1 MEKYTELLKN
11 AYEAMDNA
19 YAPYSN
25 FHVGA
30 CVKTKDGK
38 YHKGANIEN
47 ASYGLTNCAERSA
60 LFHVYSLGYRQDDIE
75 CMAIVGQ
82 GNTLITPCGACRQVL
97 VELLKRDT
105 PIVLGTG
112 EKVLGTGEKVLVT
125 NIEELMPMAFTSDDL

>member
-38 YHKGANIEN
+38 YHKGANVEN

-60 LFHVYSLGYRQDDIE
+60 LFHVFSLRYRQDDIE
-75 CMAIVGQ
+75 AIAIVGQ

-105 PIVLGTG
+105 PII
-112 EKVLGTGEKVLVT
+112 LGTGEKVLVT

>member
-82 GNTLITPCGACRQVL
+82 GNTLITPYGACRQVL

-112 EKVLGTGEKVLVT
+112 EKVLVT

>member
-1 MEKYTELLKN
+1 MEKYKDILDK

-38 YHKGANIEN
+38 YFIGANIEN
-47 ASYGLTNCAERSA
+47 ASYGLTNCAERNA
-60 LFHVYSLGYRQDDIE
+60 IFQTYSQGYRQDDIE
-75 CMAIVGQ
+75 ALAIVGQ
-82 GNTLITPCGACRQVL
+82 GNILITPCGACRQVL

-112 EKVLGTGEKVLVT
+112 EKVLVT
-125 NIEELMPMAFTSDDL
+125 NIEELMPMAFTNEAL

>member
-38 YHKGANIEN
+38 YHKGANVEN

-60 LFHVYSLGYRQDDIE
+60 LFHVFSLGYRQDDIE
-75 CMAIVGQ
+75 AIAIVGQ

-112 EKVLGTGEKVLVT
+112 EKVLVT
-125 NIEELMPMAFTSDDL
+125 NIEKLMPMAFTSDDL

>member
-38 YHKGANIEN
+38 YHKGANVEN

-60 LFHVYSLGYRQDDIE
+60 LFHVFSLGYRQDDIE
-75 CMAIVGQ
+75 AIAIVGQ

-112 EKVLGTGEKVLVT
+112 EKVRLT
-125 NIEELMPMAFTSDDL
+125 NMEGVMPRAFTSDEV

>member
-19 YAPYSN
+19 YVPYSN

-38 YHKGANIEN
+38 YHKGANVEN

-60 LFHVYSLGYRQDDIE
+60 LFHVFSLGYRQDDIE
-75 CMAIVGQ
+75 AIAIVGQ

-105 PIVLGTG
+105 PII
-112 EKVLGTGEKVLVT
+112 LGTGEKVLVT

>member
-38 YHKGANIEN
+38 YHKGANVEN

-60 LFHVYSLGYRQDDIE
+60 LFHVFSLGYRQADIE
-75 CMAIVGQ
+75 AIAIVGQ

-112 EKVLGTGEKVLVT
+112 EKVLVT

>member
-1 MEKYTELLKN
+1 MEKHTELLKN

-38 YHKGANIEN
+38 YHKGANVEN

-60 LFHVYSLGYRQDDIE
+60 LFHVFSLGYRQDDIE
-75 CMAIVGQ
+75 AIAIVGQ

-112 EKVLGTGEKVLVT
+112 EKVLVT

>member
-38 YHKGANIEN
+38 YHKGANVEN

-60 LFHVYSLGYRQDDIE
+60 LFHVFSLGYRQDDIE
-75 CMAIVGQ
+75 AIAIVGQ
-82 GNTLITPCGACRQVL
+82 VNTLITPCGACRQVL

-112 EKVLGTGEKVLVT
+112 EKVLVT

>member
-1 MEKYTELLKN
+1 MEKYKDILDK
-11 AYEAMDNA
+11 AYKAMDNA

-38 YHKGANIEN
+38 YFIGANVEN
-47 ASYGLTNCAERSA
+47 ASYGLTNCAERNA
-60 LFHVYSLGYRQDDIE
+60 IFQTYSQGYRQDDIE
-75 CMAIVGQ
+75 ALAIVGQ

-112 EKVLGTGEKVLVT
+112 EKVLVT
-125 NIEELMPMAFTSDDL
+125 NIEELMPMAFTNEAL

>member
-1 MEKYTELLKN
+1 MEKYNELLKY

-112 EKVLGTGEKVLVT
+112 EKVLVT

>member
-1 MEKYTELLKN
+1 MEKYNELLKN
-11 AYEAMDNA
+11 AYEAMNNA

-47 ASYGLTNCAERSA
+47 ASYGLTNCAERST

-112 EKVLGTGEKVLVT
+112 EKVLVT

>member
-1 MEKYTELLKN
+1 MEKYNELLKK

-38 YHKGANIEN
+38 YHMGANIEN

-60 LFHVYSLGYRQDDIE
+60 LFHVFSLGYRQDDIE
-75 CMAIVGQ
+75 SMAIVGQ

-97 VELLKRDT
+97 VELLKKDT

-112 EKVLGTGEKVLVT
+112 EKILVT
-125 NIEELMPMAFTSDDL
+125 NIVELMPMAFTSDDL

>member
-1 MEKYTELLKN
+1 MEKYKDILDK

-30 CVKTKDGK
+30 CVKTKNGK
-38 YHKGANIEN
+38 YFIGANIEN
-47 ASYGLTNCAERSA
+47 ASYGLTNCAERNA
-60 LFHVYSLGYRQDDIE
+60 IFQTYSQGYRQDDIE
-75 CMAIVGQ
+75 ALAIVGQ

-112 EKVLGTGEKVLVT
+112 EKVLVT
-125 NIEELMPMAFTSDDL
+125 NIEELMPMAFTNEAL

>member
-1 MEKYTELLKN
+1 MEKYKDILDK

-38 YHKGANIEN
+38 YFIGANIEN
-47 ASYGLTNCAERSA
+47 ASYGLTNCAERNA
-60 LFHVYSLGYRQDDIE
+60 IFQTYSQGYRQDDIE
-75 CMAIVGQ
+75 ALAIVGQ

-112 EKVLGTGEKVLVT
+112 EKVLVT
-125 NIEELMPMAFTSDDL
+125 NIKELMPMAFTNEAL

>member
-38 YHKGANIEN
+38 YHKGANVEN

-60 LFHVYSLGYRQDDIE
+60 LFHVFSLGYRQDDIE
-75 CMAIVGQ
+75 AIAIVGQ
-82 GNTLITPCGACRQVL
+82 GNTLITPCGACRQVF

-105 PIVLGTG
+105 PI
-112 EKVLGTGEKVLVT
+112 VLGTGEKVLVT

>member
-1 MEKYTELLKN
+1 MERYKDILDK
-11 AYEAMDNA
+11 AYKAMDNA

-38 YHKGANIEN
+38 YFIGANVEN
-47 ASYGLTNCAERSA
+47 ASYGLTNCAERNA
-60 LFHVYSLGYRQDDIE
+60 IFQTYSQGYRQDDIE
-75 CMAIVGQ
+75 ALAIVGQ

-112 EKVLGTGEKVLVT
+112 EKVLVT
-125 NIEELMPMAFTSDDL
+125 NIEELMPMAFTNEAL

>member
-82 GNTLITPCGACRQVL
+82 GNTLITPCGACRQVM
-97 VELLKRDT
+97 VELLKKDT
-105 PIVLGTG
+105 PV
-112 EKVLGTGEKVLVT
+112 VLGTGEKVLVT
-125 NIEELMPMAFTSDDL
+125 NMEELMPMAFTSDDL

>member
-25 FHVGA
+25 FHVGV

-38 YHKGANIEN
+38 YHKGANVEN

-75 CMAIVGQ
+75 AIAIVGQ

-97 VELLKRDT
+97 VELLKRNT
-105 PIVLGTG
+105 PI
-112 EKVLGTGEKVLVT
+112 VLGTGEKVLVT

>member
-1 MEKYTELLKN
+1 MEKYNELLKY

-19 YAPYSN
+19 YAPYSK

-75 CMAIVGQ
+75 CIAIVGQ

-112 EKVLGTGEKVLVT
+112 EKVLVT
-125 NIEELMPMAFTSDDL
+125 NIEELMPMAFTNDAL

>member
-38 YHKGANIEN
+38 YHKGANVEN

-75 CMAIVGQ
+75 AIAIVGQ

-97 VELLKRDT
+97 VELLKRNT
-105 PIVLGTG
+105 PI
-112 EKVLGTGEKVLVT
+112 VLGTGEKVLVT

>member
-38 YHKGANIEN
+38 YHKGVNIEN

-112 EKVLGTGEKVLVT
+112 EKVLVT

>member
-1 MEKYTELLKN
+1 MEKYTKLLKN
-11 AYEAMDNA
+11 AYEAMENA

-60 LFHVYSLGYRQDDIE
+60 LFHIYSLGYRKEDIE

-105 PIVLGTG
+105 PIVLGTN
-112 EKVLGTGEKVLVT
+112 EKVLVT
-125 NIEELMPMAFTSDDL
+125 NIEELMPMAFTNESL

>member
-38 YHKGANIEN
+38 YHKGANVEN

-60 LFHVYSLGYRQDDIE
+60 LFHVFSLGYRQDDIE
-75 CMAIVGQ
+75 AIAIVGQ

-105 PIVLGTG
+105 PIVL
-112 EKVLGTGEKVLVT
+112 VTGEKVLVT

>member
-1 MEKYTELLKN
+1 MEKYKDILDK

-19 YAPYSN
+19 YTPYSN

-30 CVKTKDGK
+30 CVKTKNGK
-38 YHKGANIEN
+38 YFIGANIEN
-47 ASYGLTNCAERSA
+47 ASYGLTNCAERNA
-60 LFHVYSLGYRQDDIE
+60 IFQTYSQGYRQDDIE
-75 CMAIVGQ
+75 ALAIVGQ

-112 EKVLGTGEKVLVT
+112 EKVLVT
-125 NIEELMPMAFTSDDL
+125 NIEELMPMAFTNEAL

>member
-38 YHKGANIEN
+38 YHKGANVEN

-112 EKVLGTGEKVLVT
+112 EKVLVT
-125 NIEELMPMAFTSDDL
+125 NIEELMPMAFTSEDL

>member
-38 YHKGANIEN
+38 YHKGANVEN

-60 LFHVYSLGYRQDDIE
+60 LFHVFSLGYRQDDIE
-75 CMAIVGQ
+75 AIAIVGQ

-97 VELLKRDT
+97 VELLKRNT
-105 PIVLGTG
+105 PI
-112 EKVLGTGEKVLVT
+112 VLGTGEKVLVT

>member
-38 YHKGANIEN
+38 YHKGANVEN

-60 LFHVYSLGYRQDDIE
+60 LFHVFSLGYRQDDIE
-75 CMAIVGQ
+75 AIVIVGQ

-112 EKVLGTGEKVLVT
+112 EKVLVT

>member
-38 YHKGANIEN
+38 YHKGANVEN

-60 LFHVYSLGYRQDDIE
+60 LFHVFSLGYRQDDIE
-75 CMAIVGQ
+75 AIAIVGQ

-97 VELLKRDT
+97 VELLKRDI
-105 PIVLGTG
+105 PI
-112 EKVLGTGEKVLVT
+112 VLGTGEKVLVT